1 MSGNEH
7 HATVDK
13 GLKMKIKRKNVNSKS
28 DAKHEIVKAGEK
40 MSSISNDSSSNG
52 TQAEKS
58 KQSTSGEKS
67 PKVKGSHKKEKSK
80 ERLGKGSADVSS
92 VSTTLDAAFSQV
104 SLESKPADSS
114 KADDP
119 YDFCEAKDDE
129 SIGFT
134 LKKVKSEK
142 VCTVCLSA
150 ALYACSISLA
160 LYFYILQRNL

>member
-1 MSGNEH
+1 MSVNEH

-40 MSSISNDSSSNG
+40 MSSLANDSSSNG
-52 TQAEKS
+52 NVTEKQ

-80 ERLGKGSADVSS
+80 ERLSKGSADMSS

-104 SLESKPADSS
+104 SLESKPAESS

-142 VCTVCLSA
+142 VCTVCPSA
-150 ALYACSISLA
+150 ALYACC
-160 LYFYILQRNL
+160 ILLVRHF